1 VNAGEVLPNL
11 TVVQLDPAAGAN
23 QGDIYLFNAAGSV
36 NAIVDIEGWF
46 Q

>member
-1 VNAGEVLPNL
+1 L
-11 TVVQLDPAAGAN
+11 AGADH
-23 QGDIYLFNAAGSV
+23 GDVDLFNAAGSV